1 MKKNKLFEKIQGIGC
16 LTIFVIWV
24 ILFILRF
31 QLAPGKSW
39 EATFVKIVVIVYW
52 SGIILAVITSIM
64 NYKPKV
70 KVSKKSQ
77 AKTNAEIEK
86 RKRIERIE
94 NMSEGEF
101 ISFVKHNRNE
111 LNKHFKNGGVSG
123 LGHGNESMRWESS
136 KYVIISTSDTK
147 NFNEFIKI
155 YRKTDNEKIF
165 SGCWGYDFDY

>member
-16 LTIFVIWV
+16 LSIFLIWV

-39 EATFVKIVVIVYW
+39 EATFVKIVGIVYW

-77 AKTNAEIEK
+77 AKTNAEIE
-86 RKRIERIE
+86 IYSLLQHER
-94 NMSEGEF
+94 
-101 ISFVKHNRNE
+101 
-111 LNKHFKNGGVSG
+111 
-123 LGHGNESMRWESS
+123 
-136 KYVIISTSDTK
+136 
-147 NFNEFIKI
+147 
-155 YRKTDNEKIF
+155 
-165 SGCWGYDFDY
+165 